1 MKRTADINEN
11 LKPLKDTPYQAYL
24 SNAVQVAD
32 ILDWRELESPFGL
45 HKYSEKELQQIEK
58 FASIYLKISDIAVIL
73 DIPADVLREDITDR
87 TREVSEAYRRG
98 KAGST
103 VKLHSQEMMLAQ
115 VGSPLAIENAHRNL
129 LDMEDDE

>member
-1 MKRTADINEN
+1 ME
-11 LKPLKDTPYQAYL
+11 Y
-24 SNAVQVAD
+24 
-32 ILDWRELESPFGL
+32 
-45 HKYSEKELQQIEK
+45 EKEILTQIFQ

-73 DIPADVLREDITDR
+73 DIPADVLREDIADRGTD
-87 TREVSEAYRRG
+87 VSKAYRRG
-98 KAGST
+98 KAASK